1 MRKLVLLL
9 AFVFVLVQFLS
20 SQEILLRYQ
29 PEKGKKFAYSFST
42 EGTITQTVMGVE
54 QTINLNTKMTIHYLV
69 QNIASN
75 GNVELIISVD
85 TIETR
90 MKTQVLQM
98 DTTLIL
104 PVGFKFRQVID
115 KFGRGVSFEILEIKQ
130 QRLLSGFG
138 ENLDKRQYTHAVIFP
153 ERKIKPNDSWNFS
166 YADTTISDEGQAIV
180 KTSGKYTFEGIE
192 TVNQIRCARLKVDAN
207 FAISGQGTIQ
217 GMNYGLEGEGKNVGT
232 LWVDLGTGIVVR
244 SDTNAEIETAMG
256 IKGQIEM
263 TLPMSQRM
271 RTVLNLIR

>member
-1 MRKLVLLL
+1 M
-9 AFVFVLVQFLS
+9 
-20 SQEILLRYQ
+20 LRYQ

-42 EGTITQTVMGVE
+42 DGTITQTVMGVE

-217 GMNYGLEGEGKNVGT
+217 GMKYGLEGEGKNVGT